1 MLIHVVSQHPDMR
14 MLDQHISQ
22 RLQLVMRIGS
32 ARGVG
37 RRVENEP
44 LGLRRDRLFQRFRLQ
59 LEIVFERRVDKN
71 RRTTADRHHFRVA
84 HPVRRGN
91 DNFITRVQRGH
102 EGVEEDLLAARA
114 DNRLLRLVVQPVF
127 TLELV
132 GNGLA
137 QFRNAGNRRVFRFTA
152 LDGVDG
158 RFLDIFGRIEIRL
171 AGAKADHIAALR
183 FQLTGFLGN
192 SDGGGWLYAGE
203 NVGKEGHF

>member
-1 MLIHVVSQHPDMR
+1 MLIHVVRQHPDMR
-14 MLDQHISQ
+14 MLDQHIGQ
-22 RLQLVMRIGS
+22 RLQLVMRIGG
-32 ARGVG
+32 ARRVG
-37 RRVENEP
+37 RRVEHEP

-59 LEIVFERRVDKN
+59 LEIVFQRGVDEN
-71 RRTTADRHHFRVA
+71 RRAAADRHHFRIA
-84 HPVRRGN
+84 DPVGRRN
-91 DNFITRVQRGH
+91 DDFIAWVQGGH

-132 GNGLA
+132 GNRLA
-137 QFRNAGNRRVFRFTA
+137 QFRNTRNRRVFRFAA

-192 SDGGGWLYAGE
+192 GDSGGWLYAGE